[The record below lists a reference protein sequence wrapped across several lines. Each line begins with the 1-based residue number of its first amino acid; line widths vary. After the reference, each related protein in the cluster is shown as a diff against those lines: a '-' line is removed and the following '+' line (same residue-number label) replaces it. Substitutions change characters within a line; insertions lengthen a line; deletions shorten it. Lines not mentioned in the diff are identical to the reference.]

1 MPVTLWKQT
10 RTRFYVK
17 QLTISNTT
25 PPSTTAA
32 ANEVD
37 NVIHIRTGLSGFD
50 FRQSGHTGTS
60 LRHRGYQTTIQMV
73 FWALVL
79 G

>member
-1 MPVTLWKQT
+1 MPLPLLKKT

-25 PPSTTAA
+25 PTSTTAA
-32 ANEVD
+32 ANELD
-37 NVIHIRTGLSGFD
+37 NVVRIRTELSGLD
-50 FRQSGHTGTS
+50 FRQSRYTGTS